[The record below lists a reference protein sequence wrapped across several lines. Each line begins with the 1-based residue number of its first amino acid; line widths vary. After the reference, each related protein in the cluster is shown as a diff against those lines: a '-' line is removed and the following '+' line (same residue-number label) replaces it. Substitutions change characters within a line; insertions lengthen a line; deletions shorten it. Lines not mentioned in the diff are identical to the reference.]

1 MQITERA
8 TKVILAGLVVSA
20 ISGGAYLSYAAHEE
34 NAAITE
40 KPVADPSLGAPVK
53 FKLTDADSKPFDLAS
68 LKGKPVVVFF
78 GFTQCPDVCP
88 MTMQKLSIMHER
100 IGAPLND
107 LRILFVSLDPERDT
121 PEALKNYF
129 SAFSIPVTG
138 LTGSAADIAGAA
150 KQFDVFYEIV
160 RYSETE
166 YAIDHTAS
174 IFLVDRDGKRA
185 GEIGFDADEAEFQ
198 QKLESLVK

>member
-8 TKVILAGLVVSA
+8 TKVILAGLAVSA
-20 ISGGAYLSYAAHEE
+20 ISGAAYLTYGAHEK

-40 KPVADPSLGAPVK
+40 KPAADPSLGATVK
-53 FKLTDADSKPFDLAS
+53 LKLTDADGEPFDLVS

-88 MTMQKLSIMHER
+88 MTMQKLSIMRDR
-100 IGAPLND
+100 IGEPFND
-107 LRILFVSLDPERDT
+107 LRILFVTLDPDRDT

-129 SAFSIPVTG
+129 SAFTLPVTG

-150 KQFDVFYEIV
+150 KQFDVFYETV
-160 RYSETE
+160 RYSETD

-174 IFLVDRDGKRA
+174 LFLVDRGGKRA
-185 GEIGFDADEAEFQ
+185 GEIGFEADDAEL
-198 QKLESLVK
+198 QKKIQFIVK